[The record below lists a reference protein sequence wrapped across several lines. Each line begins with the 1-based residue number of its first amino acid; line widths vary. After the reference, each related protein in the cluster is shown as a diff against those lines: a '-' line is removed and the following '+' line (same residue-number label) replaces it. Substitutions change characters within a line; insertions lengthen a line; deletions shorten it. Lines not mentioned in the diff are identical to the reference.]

1 MQHFFVRVFAT
12 DDAANKP
19 LPVTFDAALA
29 ALAELPRLFIEPDGS
44 FVWTSPPG
52 EAAWQVDGM
61 LVDGG
66 ETLYY
71 CELKGSCP
79 SGALDQ
85 VVAAVSGNA
94 TPQFEMVEEGTVLG
108 EGAFRR
114 QFTLPPNVPVKVPDR
129 PE

>member
-1 MQHFFVRVFAT
+1 MQHFFVRVFVAA
-12 DDAANKP
+12 DAPNKQ
-19 LPVTFDAALA
+19 LPVAFDAAFA

-85 VVAAVSGNA
+85 VLNASFGSAAL
-94 TPQFEMVEEGTVLG
+94 QFEMVG
-108 EGAFRR
+108 EGMMLSEEAFRR
-114 QFTLPPNVPVKVPDR
+114 QVTLPPDGPAKAPDR
-129 PE
+129 PA